1 MAQRGSGPRHVTGR
15 TDAEMDRLLR
25 ESIQASGLAGKPLTV
40 ASTPFTI
47 SLEATVA
54 GMMGPPAWAK
64 RLKRIHDLTEALHG
78 SLTEAWRDH
87 MRRFARKPAEFAA
100 RWRTFVTGTDLLPL
114 NQAIRDHN
122 EYYPIEARIPIN
134 RITGRYELPSGMEH
148 PKRLVTVADL
158 LLRYPADLDMARY
171 FLERDAE
178 RAESPPGS

>member
-1 MAQRGSGPRHVTGR
+1 MAGRRQGPRHAAGP
-15 TDAEMDRLLR
+15 TDAETDRLLR

-64 RLKRIHDLTEALHG
+64 RLKRIHDLAETLHTEAL
-78 SLTEAWRDH
+78 EAWREH
-87 MRRFARKPAEFAA
+87 VRRFGRKPDEFTA
-100 RWRTFVTGTDLLPL
+100 RWRAHLLKLDLAPL

-122 EYYPIEARIPIN
+122 EYYPIEARLPIN

-148 PKRLVTVADL
+148 PKAVVTVADL
-158 LLRYPADLDMARY
+158 LLRYPADFDMAQY
-171 FLERDAE
+171 FLARDAE
-178 RAESPPGS
+178 RATSQTS